1 MVRLSS
7 IFAFGA
13 LVIVFLASNAPAKA
27 VICTYDACI
36 AACQKL
42 GGGNK
47 QGGCSAYC
55 DKTIR
60 ERQQSGVCKAK

>member
-1 MVRLSS
+1 MIRLSS

-13 LVIVFLASNAPAKA
+13 LVIVFLAGNAPAKA

>member
-13 LVIVFLASNAPAKA
+13 LVIVFLAGNAPAKA
-27 VICTYDACI
+27 VICTYDACMV
-36 AACQKL
+36 ACQKL

>member
-13 LVIVFLASNAPAKA
+13 LVIVFLAGNAPAKA
-27 VICTYDACI
+27 VICNYDACM